1 VAGRKESQGL
11 IKIGGLI
18 N

>member
-1 VAGRKESQGL
+1 VAWRKESQGL